1 MKEFFAKYL
10 PVPGEI
16 KESDRAFWNVQTNR
30 VFAPSL
36 DEKNIGNW
44 KSLLR
49 KVRTAQHRPVKLFLC
64 TRNIQVGDEVMDINS
79 NQTFIVGNI
88 KGDEV
93 YDKKDN
99 WVRLKKNCIK
109 VIGEISPEALSYVKD
124 EDEFDKDEI
133 NIVGEN
139 SWGERHS
146 LGLYKKGDNPK
157 VYCEIK
163 GPCGH
168 YH

>member
-109 VIGEISPEALSYVKD
+109 VIGEISPKATWVTEG
-124 EDEFDKDEI
+124 DEFDKNEI

-139 SWGERHS
+139 IWGEWQPIYM
-146 LGLYKKGDNPK
+146 YKAKDNFK
-157 VYCEIK
+157 IYCEIK